1 MRFLALR
8 RGERRDAWVAF
19 LTLFALIASHSLL
32 ETARDALFLARIPSS
47 HLPWVFLAIAGLSIA
62 LVKIDNLATR
72 GLSPRRTLS
81 VVTLAA
87 GAITASFFGFSN
99 QLGKFGVYALYVWS
113 GIVATFVLVH
123 FWALVGDRF
132 TITQAKRLYG
142 FIGAGSVLGA
152 IVGTGAASVLA
163 HVVSPHYL
171 VLTAAVGFGVA
182 GLAPLLFAHKP
193 GVGHSIE
200 IAPKL
205 RETLTYVAQEPYAR
219 RVVATLFA
227 ATVCL
232 TVSDFV
238 FKSTVAAYVPKQ
250 SLGQFLGAVYFA
262 ANVLSLLCQVLL
274 VARIVRRFSLGA
286 ALGVL
291 PVLLVASGLGFAI
304 TAALAAVVA
313 LRAADGSLR
322 YSLHRTTAE
331 LLVLPFGDE
340 ARRRVKAFSDLIAQR
355 GGQVLASLAIIGFGF
370 LGAPPRVVAL
380 VLVLIAG
387 FWLVGALSLRG
398 PYIAL
403 FRSRLNAHRP
413 RHFDEFP
420 KLDVSSLET
429 LLRALESD
437 NDREVLAAV
446 GVLESEQ
453 KARLVPAL
461 LLHHPS
467 ESIVIEVLGVLTR
480 SQRHSAVGTIDRIS
494 SHASPH
500 VRAAALAARSVLE
513 PDEDY
518 LRKRLESEESEEVKA
533 AINANLL
540 ISGQAGPERD
550 ARLAELTEASPA
562 TKQALAE
569 AIGRRGASGFDDVL
583 IRLLAA
589 PETDVKRAAVTAMGN
604 VRSAGLVASLI
615 DALGYEATRGDAERA
630 LSAYG
635 SKAFDVLRGRFE
647 DPRTDPTLRWRIPA
661 AMAQCSPVRAVRA
674 LPEWLPKESDG
685 GVRFGIL
692 IVLERLVRQ
701 HPTLSVNHA
710 AMVRARD
717 ETISRSYRFIDA
729 RLSLM
734 RGIVEDPARKTV
746 GHALLHDLL
755 RDKERNARGRLF
767 RILSLLHP
775 SEDFVQI
782 YRSLGFSKELRA
794 TGVELIESILREPV
808 RGAVLGLV
816 DDGHEEQRLERAGS
830 FYKPEQLGYAE
841 LLSKLCQAD
850 SVSVREVAEFHASE
864 LGLLQLD
871 PKLSGRAA

>member
-47 HLPWVFLAIAGLSIA
+47 HLPFVFLAIATLSIA
-62 LVKIDNLATR
+62 LVKLDNFATQ

-87 GAITASFFGFSN
+87 GVVTGGFFGFSRV
-99 QLGKFGVYALYVWS
+99 LGTAGVYALYVWS
-113 GIVATFVLVH
+113 GLVATFVLVH

-142 FIGAGSVLGA
+142 FVGAGSVLGA
-152 IVGTGAASVLA
+152 IVGTGAASLLA
-163 HVVSPHYL
+163 HLVSPQFL

-182 GLAPLLFAHKP
+182 GFTPLLFAHKP
-193 GVGHSIE
+193 GVGHSLE

-205 RETLTYVAQEPYAR
+205 RDTLTYVVQEPYAR
-219 RVVATLFA
+219 RVVGTLFA

-238 FKSTVAAYVPKQ
+238 FKSTVAAYVPKA

-262 ANVLSLLCQVLL
+262 ANVLSLVCQVLL

-304 TAALAAVVA
+304 TAALAAIVA

-340 ARRRVKAFSDLIAQR
+340 ARRRVKVFTDLVAQR
-355 GGQVLASLAIIGFGF
+355 GGQVLASLAIIGFTA
-370 LGAPPRVVAL
+370 LGAPPRILALAL
-380 VLVLIAG
+380 VVLAG
-387 FWLVGALSLRG
+387 LWLFGALSLRE

-413 RHFDEFP
+413 RHLDDFP

-446 GVLESEQ
+446 GVLESEH

-467 ESIVIEVLGVLTR
+467 ESVVIEVLGVLTR
-480 SQRHSAVGTIDRIS
+480 SQRQSAVPIIDRIS
-494 SHASPH
+494 HHASPA
-500 VRAAALAARSVLE
+500 VRAAALAARSVLQPNAE
-513 PDEDY
+513 Y
-518 LRKRLESEESEEVKA
+518 LRERAKNEDSPEVQA
-533 AINANLL
+533 VITANLL
-540 ISGQAGPERD
+540 VSGD
-550 ARLAELTEASPA
+550 AEKQREVHIEDLLNGSTA
-562 TKQALAE
+562 TKRALAE
-569 AIGRRGASGFDDVL
+569 AIAHRSSKGFDDVL
-583 IRLLAA
+583 RQLSAA
-589 PETDVKRAAVTAMGN
+589 PEPDVKRAAVVAMGK
-604 VRSAGLVASLI
+604 VGSSALLPSLI
-615 DALGYEATRGDAERA
+615 DALALEATRGDAERA
-630 LSAYG
+630 LSVFG
-635 SKAFDVLRGRFE
+635 SSAFETLRARFE
-647 DPRTDPTLRWRIPA
+647 DKGTNPTLRWRLPA

-674 LPEWLPKESDG
+674 LPAWWPNEPDG
-685 GVRFGIL
+685 GVRFSIL
-692 IVLERLVRQ
+692 LVLERLVRQ

-717 ETISRSYRFIDA
+717 ETISRAYRFLDA
-729 RLSLM
+729 RVTLIHGL
-734 RGIVEDPARKTV
+734 IDDPVRKTV

-782 YRSLGFSKELRA
+782 YRSLGYSKELHA

-808 RGAVLGLV
+808 RSAVLGLV
-816 DDGHEEQRLERAGS
+816 DDGHDETRLERAGGY
-830 FYKPEQLGYAE
+830 YKPQKLTYNELLAE
-841 LLSKLCQAD
+841 LCKAD
-850 SVSVREVAEFHASE
+850 SESVREVAQFHAAE
-864 LGLLQLD
+864 LGLSEAGPSEPEQ
-871 PKLSGRAA
+871 AA